1 MTPSLALR
9 DNQGM
14 TLRDIANHLFLSHG
28 ASRSGTLPVDPAW
41 LATHEGLDIPDMT
54 GLSPHVRRQKAA
66 HLLARHLLGE
76 TCDTRSGTLA
86 GEILVPAGSL
96 QMLVIDRG
104 IVDMG
109 ALAGYFGVDEALV
122 RSRLKTDGLL
132 P

>member
-1 MTPSLALR
+1 
-9 DNQGM
+9 M
-14 TLRDIANHLFLSHG
+14 TLRDMANHLFFAHG
-28 ASRSGTLPVDPAW
+28 ASRSGTLPVDPVW

-54 GLSPHVRRQKAA
+54 GLSPLSRRQKAA

-76 TCDTRSGTLA
+76 TCDTRAGTLA

-104 IVDMG
+104 IVDLG
-109 ALAGYFGVDEALV
+109 TLAGYFGVEEALV
-122 RSRLKTDGLL
+122 RARLHADGLL